1 VSAPRKS
8 SLAISHPNLASQAD
22 GWDPTDVA
30 TSSNK
35 NMNWKCDLGHKW
47 SARVSHRSKGVG
59 CPICSNQQV
68 LAGYNDLATT
78 HPDIAKEADGW
89 DPATVT
95 AGSNKKLF
103 WRCSKNHTW
112 DSPPHRRVKGS
123 GCPVCSGNKV
133 LAGFNDLE
141 TTHPEIAK
149 QADGW
154 DPRTISKGSNKK
166 LRWKCTYDHVWIA
179 PTNARVSGNNC
190 PICSNQ
196 QVLAGYNDLAT
207 THPELAAEADG
218 WDPTVVSHG
227 HKSKKAWK
235 CDIGHKWEASV
246 SGRTGKGSGCPICS
260 NQQVLAGYNDLATIN
275 PILASQADGWDPRT
289 VSPNARATL
298 AWKCNIGH
306 EWKSAVYSRAS
317 GIGCPYCSNKKVL
330 TGYNDLAST
339 HPELAAEADGWD
351 PTKLSFGVGKKVKWV
366 CNFNHSWEASPNT
379 RSTSGCPV
387 CAGRVVVPGFNDLQS
402 IDPAL
407 ASEADGWDPKIYTSS
422 SSKIV
427 DWVCEEGH
435 RWKAAIYSR
444 SAGNGCPSCAKF
456 GFKPKENAWLYLL
469 ESEELE
475 LLQLGI
481 TNNPEERLAKHKRSG
496 FGIIRDLRGPID
508 GYLARDL
515 ERSCIQSLVKRGAIF
530 ANKLGIKQFDG
541 WTEAWTTKSIAPL
554 NFSELLEWVYSD
566 ESEVTTGSQTTQTE

>member
-8 SLAISHPNLASQAD
+8 SLVDTHPEIAAQAN
-22 GWDPTDVA
+22 GWD
-30 TSSNK
+30 SSNVSTFSNK
-35 NMNWKCDLGHKW
+35 KLQWKCELGHEW
-47 SARVSHRSKGVG
+47 TATVASRSNGIG

-78 HPDIAKEADGW
+78 HPEVAAQADGW
-89 DPATVT
+89 DPRTVT
-95 AGSNKKLF
+95 TGSSKKLD
-103 WRCSKNHTW
+103 WICSENHVWST
-112 DSPPHRRVKGS
+112 SPYKRVNGS

-133 LAGFNDLE
+133 LAGFNDLA

-166 LRWKCTYDHVWIA
+166 LRWKCINNHVWTA
-179 PTNARVSGNNC
+179 TTNSRTSGIGC

-207 THPELAAEADG
+207 THPEIAAQADG
-218 WDPTVVSHG
+218 WDPAAVTRG
-227 HKSKKAWK
+227 HKSKRSWV
-235 CDIGHKWEASV
+235 CELGHKWESTV

-260 NQQVLAGYNDLATIN
+260 NQLVHAGYNDLATVN
-275 PILASQADGWDPRT
+275 PTLASQADGWDPQT

-298 AWKCNIGH
+298 AWKCDKGH
-306 EWKSAVYSRAS
+306 KWKSAVHSRAS

-330 TGYNDLAST
+330 AGYNDLAST

-351 PTKLSFGVGKKVKWV
+351 PTKLSFGIGKKVKWI
-366 CNFNHSWEASPNT
+366 CSFNHSWEASPNT
-379 RSTSGCPV
+379 RTKSGCPV
-387 CAGRVVVPGFNDLQS
+387 CAGRVVVQGFNDLES
-402 IDPAL
+402 INPLL
-407 ASEADGWDPKIYTSS
+407 ASEADGWDPKTYTSS

-427 DWVCEEGH
+427 GWVCEEGH
-435 RWKAAIYSR
+435 KWKAAIYSR
-444 SAGNGCPSCAKF
+444 TAGNDCPSCAKF
-456 GFKPKENAWLYLL
+456 GFKPKESAWLYLL

-496 FGIIRDLRGPID
+496 FGIVRDLRGPID

-515 ERSCIQSLVKRGAIF
+515 ERSCIQTLVKRGAIF
-530 ANKLGIKQFDG
+530 ANKLDVKQFDG
-541 WTEAWTTKSIAPL
+541 WTESWTSKSL
-554 NFSELLEWVYSD
+554 DTSSFKQLLDWVYED
-566 ESEVTTGSQTTQTE
+566 DGNATHKK